1 MRYYKRSGF
10 YDSVSHKVTDAERK
24 EGEKGGRGG
33 PSRGIE
39 DKTHLILVRRCDKT
53 DATERKRER

>member
-24 EGEKGGRGG
+24 ERREGEGGQAG
-33 PSRGIE
+33 
-39 DKTHLILVRRCDKT
+39 
-53 DATERKRER
+53 A